1 MKIKQISKQKENKT
15 KTSKYKLAKKHHIFL
30 RKTIHKNKN
39 KNNNRKY
46 DGKKL
51 QESKQNKCLT
61 IMQRIKK
68 KQRKM
73 CV

>member
-30 RKTIHKNKN
+30 RKSIYKNKN

-46 DGKKL
+46 DGKK
-51 QESKQNKCLT
+51 T
-61 IMQRIKK
+61 ARIKT
-68 KQRKM
+68 KQM
-73 CV
+73 FN

>member
-15 KTSKYKLAKKHHIFL
+15 KTSKYKIAKKHHIFL
-30 RKTIHKNKN
+30 RKTIYKYKN

-46 DGKKL
+46 DGEKL

-61 IMQRIKK
+61 KMQRIKK